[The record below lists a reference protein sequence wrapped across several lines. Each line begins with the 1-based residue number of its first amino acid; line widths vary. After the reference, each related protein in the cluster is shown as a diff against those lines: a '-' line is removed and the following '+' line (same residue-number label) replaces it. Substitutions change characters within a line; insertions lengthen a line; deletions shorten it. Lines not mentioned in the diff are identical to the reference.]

1 MLSSRYHTLKTTPS
15 TSRRDLVKQNF
26 YVHHPLLEQI
36 IEAKLE
42 KCLKYGQLREKNN
55 FLCQNINRANSVR
68 VIEAPC
74 IMGNQKRI

>member
-1 MLSSRYHTLKTTPS
+1 MLSSRYHTIKTTPS

-26 YVHHPLLEQI
+26 YIYHPLLEQI

-42 KCLKYGQLREKNN
+42 KCLKYGQLRERNN
-55 FLCQNINRANSVR
+55 FFNTNNRKGSVK

-74 IMGNQKRI
+74 IMGNQKKI